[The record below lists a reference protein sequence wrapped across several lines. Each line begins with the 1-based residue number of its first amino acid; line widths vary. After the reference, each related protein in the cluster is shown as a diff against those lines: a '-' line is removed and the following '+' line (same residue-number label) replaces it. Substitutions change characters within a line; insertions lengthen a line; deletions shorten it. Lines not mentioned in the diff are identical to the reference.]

1 MQHLWSLLTILS
13 FCKLHNLAYI
23 YNLCYISVTAAPALL
38 WLLEILQFQRAG
50 APLILVLNCLLG
62 PSSLLNIF
70 HSSSFSFQPTAEAT
84 VYLQCVA
91 SSPIPWNFNLPPF
104 IFTVPHFFPLFS
116 PSFPVCWCCFP
127 ALCQQQISLA
137 HLLLVPRSLIK
148 IFNKISLLAIPGGA
162 LPVTSIHS
170 DPSFNAASPFT
181 SFLPFQ
187 FC

>member
-1 MQHLWSLLTILS
+1 MLR
-13 FCKLHNLAYI
+13 
-23 YNLCYISVTAAPALL
+23 V
-38 WLLEILQFQRAG
+38 QRAG
-50 APLILVLNCLLG
+50 ASVILALSCLLG
-62 PSSLLNIF
+62 PFSLLNVF
-70 HSSSFSFQPTAEAT
+70 HSSSFSFQLTAKT
-84 VYLQCVA
+84 IVYLQHVA
-91 SSPIPWNFNLPPF
+91 SSPIPWNFSLLHSSSQFPIFSPPS
-104 IFTVPHFFPLFS
+104 S

-137 HLLLVPRSLIK
+137 HLLLVPGSLIK
-148 IFNKISLLAIPGGA
+148 VFNEISLLTIPGGA